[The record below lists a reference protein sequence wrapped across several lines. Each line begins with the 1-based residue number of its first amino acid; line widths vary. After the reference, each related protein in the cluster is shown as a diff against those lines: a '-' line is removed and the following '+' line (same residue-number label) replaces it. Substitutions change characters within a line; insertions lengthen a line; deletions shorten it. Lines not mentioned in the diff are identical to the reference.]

1 MLVREIFSTIQG
13 EGPNVGLPAVFIR
26 LGGCPLKCVWCD
38 TDFREEASEV
48 LPVSEV
54 MQRVLRAR
62 APGCRLAVITGGEPM
77 EQDLRPLVRPLRE
90 AGLRCQVETSG
101 IVHQYL
107 PDDVEVVVSPKTHRI
122 NYFGRVDAWK
132 YVIRAG
138 ELCCEDGLPYARTQ
152 GKQGDSNQLLAR
164 PFNDAPIYVQPC
176 DEHDEEKNH
185 ANREAAL
192 WSCLNF
198 GYRFSYQ
205 VHKAINMP

>member
-54 MQRVLRAR
+54 VQRVLRAR
-62 APGCRLAVITGGEPM
+62 TPGCRLAVITGGEPM
-77 EQDLRPLVRPLRE
+77 AQDLGPIAYGLEV
-90 AGLRCQVETSG
+90 AWLRCQVETSG
-101 IVHQYL
+101 IVHQDL
-107 PDDVEVVVSPKTHRI
+107 PVYVEVVVSPKTHRI
-122 NYFGRVDAWK
+122 NYRGRIDAWK
-132 YVIRAG
+132 YVIRASEVCRG
-138 ELCCEDGLPYARTQ
+138 DGLPYARTQ
-152 GKQGDSNQLLAR
+152 EKQGASDQILAR
-164 PFNDAPIYVQPC
+164 PFNDAPVYVQPC
-176 DEHDEEKNH
+176 DEHDEGKNH
-185 ANREAAL
+185 ANRETAL
-192 WSCLNF
+192 WSCVNF